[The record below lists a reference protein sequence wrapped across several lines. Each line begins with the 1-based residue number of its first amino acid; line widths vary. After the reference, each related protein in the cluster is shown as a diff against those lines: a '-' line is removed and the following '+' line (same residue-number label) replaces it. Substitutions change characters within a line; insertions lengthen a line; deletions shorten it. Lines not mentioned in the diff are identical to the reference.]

1 MAELHGNRRPSPA
14 PQLTAVAASCID
26 YARWPLSRQAS
37 WARAEAYWIIDVLTL
52 ASQSRGQSSKESA
65 REQTLETEANCHTS
79 SASCGRSRKVSKE
92 MAQSDGKMHV
102 CVGYTAPNAHS
113 LHVEGQLAP
122 ATTPA
127 PTPAGHDGGGLG
139 IQTSNGKN
147 LIKTKTK
154 RKSTVEWTGNQGD
167 TRHSNH
173 FSQRPEKP
181 V

>member
-1 MAELHGNRRPSPA
+1 MEGRASEEKGHGGGTRHVAELHGNRRPSPA

-113 LHVEGQLAP
+113 LHSRSSRQTPSGPVECQHL
-122 ATTPA
+122 TITP
-127 PTPAGHDGGGLG
+127 
-139 IQTSNGKN
+139 
-147 LIKTKTK
+147 
-154 RKSTVEWTGNQGD
+154 KSG
-167 TRHSNH
+167 
-173 FSQRPEKP
+173 
-181 V
+181 

>member
-1 MAELHGNRRPSPA
+1 MLRATEHFESWGAEGIKSKGRHFLVWKTSHVSCKYRDREGPDEDDFDDPGGIQDHIQSVKGIRESWERGVDTHREERRRL
-14 PQLTAVAASCID
+14 QGG
-26 YARWPLSRQAS
+26 W
-37 WARAEAYWIIDVLTL
+37 
-52 ASQSRGQSSKESA
+52 GQSIP
-65 REQTLETEANCHTS
+65 L
-79 SASCGRSRKVSKE
+79 
-92 MAQSDGKMHV
+92 
-102 CVGYTAPNAHS
+102 PNAHS

-154 RKSTVEWTGNQGD
+154 RKSTVEWTGNQGG